1 MKVADNEY
9 VGIKSDVSY
18 TSKLEDEELNVDYSK
33 YGKGVSREFINELVS
48 DDEFNKI
55 VKDYLAPN
63 EGGYNNDEDFS

>member
-1 MKVADNEY
+1 MEKD
-9 VGIKSDVSY
+9 
-18 TSKLEDEELNVDYSK
+18 EDEELNVNYSK
-33 YGKGVSREFINELVS
+33 YGKGFSREFINELVS